1 MEINYT
7 VNIGNGFLVSP
18 LDCESW
24 CVEQFEGFKIAKL
37 SLVMVSLTFLLM
49 SYYFSN
55 AKLKE
60 YLMITG
66 IVILIIY
73 LFINW

>member
-1 MEINYT
+1 MELNYT
-7 VNIGNGFLVSP
+7 VNIVNGFLVSP
-18 LDCESW
+18 SDCESW
-24 CVEQFEGFKIAKL
+24 CVEQFEGFKVVKL